1 MPAGQLEKRCERV
14 HALGCTE
21 WSAASRLREMAD
33 AKQEKARRDLRR
45 AQANFQ
51 RKIDK
56 AHAERLDSF
65 KRAQKAGLSLRE
77 ISKEVGL
84 HWTRIGQLLRGE

>member
-1 MPAGQLEKRCERV
+1 
-14 HALGCTE
+14 
-21 WSAASRLREMAD
+21 MAD
-33 AKQEKARRDLRR
+33 PKQEKARQDLRR
-45 AQANFQ
+45 AQANFA

-56 AHAERLDSF
+56 AHAERLESF

-84 HWTRIGQLLRGE
+84 HWTRIGEILRGE

>member
-1 MPAGQLEKRCERV
+1 
-14 HALGCTE
+14 
-21 WSAASRLREMAD
+21 MAD
-33 AKQEKARRDLRR
+33 GKQEKARRDLRR

-56 AHAERLDSF
+56 AHAERLESF

>member
-1 MPAGQLEKRCERV
+1 
-14 HALGCTE
+14 
-21 WSAASRLREMAD
+21 MAE
-33 AKQEKARRDLRR
+33 ARQEKARRDLRR
-45 AQANFQ
+45 AQANFE

-56 AHAERLDSF
+56 AHVERLESL

-84 HWTRIGQLLRGE
+84 HWTRIGEILRGE

>member
-1 MPAGQLEKRCERV
+1 V
-14 HALGCTE
+14 HEFDRIE
-21 WSAASRLREMAD
+21 WFTAPRLREMAD

-45 AQANFQ
+45 AQANFE

-56 AHAERLDSF
+56 AHAERLESF
-65 KRAQKAGLSLRE
+65 KRAQRAGLSLRE

>member
-1 MPAGQLEKRCERV
+1 MRLGKHCERV
-14 HALGCTE
+14 HGLSRAKR
-21 WSAASRLREMAD
+21 SAASRLRGMAD
-33 AKQEKARRDLRR
+33 PKQEKARRDLRR
-45 AQANFQ
+45 AQVNFE

-56 AHAERLDSF
+56 AHTERLESF